1 MSSNKLERIKG
12 LRAKKGPNNYDK
24 FFPFGSSGQLIDM
37 YSKLDLEEELRLGGN
52 RYIEIKEQ
60 EKQVTIKEWYYLEPK
75 GNRTKEYM
83 RLHSLCGYSVKTVF
97 QDYPVS
103 TAVDVGGDH
112 QNPQLLIEDEDQ
124 NFIVLKEDNL
134 QTTIEIELYKGDM
147 EEIKGY
153 EYEVKE
159 WQYDPEYPEGSE
171 GAEEHRT
178 PVSYWSEEDDE
189 YEEHRTPI
197 YISPIHVK
205 HIKVNDIKDGIE
217 MLNEELIPL
226 EETEQTEGGD

>member
-83 RLHSLCGYSVKTVF
+83 RLHSLCGYSVKTTF

-103 TAVDVGGDH
+103 TAIDVGNQD
-112 QNPQLLIEDEDQ
+112 PQLLIEDEDQ
-124 NFIVLKEDNL
+124 NFIVLKEDKL
-134 QTTIEIELYKGDM
+134 QTTIEIQLYKGDM
-147 EEIKGY
+147 EEVQGY
-153 EYEVKE
+153 EYE
-159 WQYDPEYPEGSE
+159 QG
-171 GAEEHRT
+171 
-178 PVSYWSEEDDE
+178 WSEEME
-189 YEEHRTPI
+189 GSEEHRTPI

-205 HIKVNDIKDGIE
+205 HIKVNDVKDGIE